1 MVLSESTTP
10 PRGVEAQV
18 AHYRGQVLIKL
29 SRPVDLLELTPS
41 MATSIAA
48 QIHNA
53 KREAVLWA
61 KDNVKKI

>member
-1 MVLSESTTP
+1 MVLPKATVP

-18 AHYRGQVLIKL
+18 VHYRGQVLIKL

-41 MATSIAA
+41 MATSMSAE
-48 QIHNA
+48 IHNA

-61 KDNVKKI
+61 KDNVKKL